1 MLGSGRMEGVE
12 YENDEHE
19 RERENSE
26 GLVAGGREIAS
37 ERMMSMRDLLDEL
50 DEAETKPSPR
60 KKKRRNSHVQSSLEA
75 VTSRQAGRLVSHLME
90 SVERVEQRYQGTDD
104 KWRAKECHHLCSFHN
119 STLDPH
125 HRKLL
130 VTDMRASFS
139 VLPRQL
145 SALIVA
151 DPNAAS

>member
-1 MLGSGRMEGVE
+1 MLGSERMEGVE
-12 YENDEHE
+12 FEHE
-19 RERENSE
+19 HREL
-26 GLVAGGREIAS
+26 LVVGGGEIAS
-37 ERMMSMRDLLDEL
+37 ERMMSMRDLLEEL

-60 KKKRRNSHVQSSLEA
+60 KKKRGNSHVQSSLEA

-90 SVERVEQRYQGTDD
+90 SVEREEQRYQGTDD

-119 STLDPH
+119 STLDPAH
-125 HRKLL
+125 HKLL
-130 VTDMRASFS
+130 VTDMRASLS

-145 SALIVA
+145 TALIVA